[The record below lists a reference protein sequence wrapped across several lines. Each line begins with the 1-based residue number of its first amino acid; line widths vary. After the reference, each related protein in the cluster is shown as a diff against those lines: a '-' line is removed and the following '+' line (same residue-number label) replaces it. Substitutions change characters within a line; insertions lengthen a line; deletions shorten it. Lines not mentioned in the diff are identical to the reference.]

1 MEDSKI
7 QEALR
12 YLEQGDKATEKNWF
26 KKPEWDVAGQNYE
39 KAASCFKA
47 ARSYDQAIQ
56 AYQKASDALFK
67 SDSLFMAAKTT
78 ESAATIAALHL
89 KQPER
94 AAEMYK
100 KASDLYLANM
110 SPDRAG
116 EMLEKGARALEPV
129 NVDSAIE
136 LYMAACSLFESEDR
150 GRFAIDTFRKAV
162 AVMIKHKR
170 YEAAVDI
177 LHRLNAIYQSISNQ
191 QGLNKTCLSIII
203 TLLAAEDEVEAKK
216 QFQLFCLHAFVQSEE
231 SAIASALL
239 DAFEQGDQDLLTQT
253 VRKQTVIFLDN
264 EIAKLA
270 RGLQVPGAISQLPTA
285 QSNTSNNEDN
295 YIIPYHVDE
304 QRPLPPEPTE
314 ASTSTFAPNQTE
326 IEDEDDIC

>member
-1 MEDSKI
+1 MEDLEDSKI
-7 QEALR
+7 QEAVR
-12 YLEQGDKATEKNWF
+12 YLAQGDKATEKNWF
-26 KKPEWDVAGQNYE
+26 KKPEWDIAGQNYE

-67 SDSLFMAAKTT
+67 SDLLFMSAKSM
-78 ESAATIAALHL
+78 ESAATIASLQL

-100 KASDLYLANM
+100 KASDLYLTHM

-129 NVDSAIE
+129 NVDNAIE
-136 LYMAACSLFESEDR
+136 MYVSACSLFESEER
-150 GRFAIDTFRKAV
+150 GKFAIDTFRKAV
-162 AVMIKHKR
+162 AVMIKNKR

-177 LHRLNAIYQSISNQ
+177 LHRLNAVYQGIPNQ
-191 QGLNKTCLSIII
+191 QGINKTCLSIII

-231 SAIASALL
+231 SAIACALL
-239 DAFEQGDQDLLTQT
+239 DAFEQGDQELVSQI
-253 VRKQTVIFLDN
+253 VRKQTVTFLDN

-270 RGLQVPGAISQLPTA
+270 RGLQVPSDFT
-285 QSNTSNNEDN
+285 
-295 YIIPYHVDE
+295 
-304 QRPLPPEPTE
+304 
-314 ASTSTFAPNQTE
+314 
-326 IEDEDDIC
+326 

>member
-1 MEDSKI
+1 
-7 QEALR
+7 
-12 YLEQGDKATEKNWF
+12 
-26 KKPEWDVAGQNYE
+26 
-39 KAASCFKA
+39 
-47 ARSYDQAIQ
+47 
-56 AYQKASDALFK
+56 
-67 SDSLFMAAKTT
+67 MAAKTT

-116 EMLEKGARALEPV
+116 EMLEKEPV
-129 NVDSAIE
+129 NVDNAIE
-136 LYMAACSLFESEDR
+136 LYMAACSLFEYEDR
-150 GRFAIDTFRKAV
+150 GR
-162 AVMIKHKR
+162 
-170 YEAAVDI
+170 
-177 LHRLNAIYQSISNQ
+177 
-191 QGLNKTCLSIII
+191 
-203 TLLAAEDEVEAKK
+203 
-216 QFQLFCLHAFVQSEE
+216 HAFVQSEE